1 MDDDTSSSQ
10 PIADLK
16 QTMAMGSAGH
26 SDGQTTPETPASQQ
40 KNDLRKLMTK
50 TAVSLVWIFAL
61 FALVFIILD
70 GLQTSWFDPSDSVLA
85 TCLVVALSPTSAY
98 FIRKIFT
105 VGMDI

>member
-16 QTMAMGSAGH
+16 QTMAMDLASH
-26 SDGQTTPETPASQQ
+26 SDGQMTPETLASQQ

-50 TAVSLVWIFAL
+50 TAVFLVWL
-61 FALVFIILD
+61 FALSALVFMILD
-70 GLQTSWFDPSDSVLA
+70 GLQTSWFDLSDSVLV
-85 TCLVVALSPTSAY
+85 TYLVVALSPTSAY

-105 VGMDI
+105 VSMDI